1 MIRPVYA
8 LLLTVC
14 GLVPTLAQQ
23 TDFGDGAPVL
33 RSIDPTPTP
42 SPTPAPTPRAP
53 EGRLNPPS
61 AAPPAVVLPPSAS
74 RTVPQA
80 FDPIQHVY
88 LNPDA
93 VCLVP
98 CQTNMVTTVQFPEP
112 VQIMDGKGFA
122 RSPEESKSKGALFF
136 LSHVPNSNILSVNPL
151 VENVASNLN
160 VVMDGD
166 VYVLVFVAQA
176 RGGAYKVKLQQRPP
190 PPGPPP
196 NVYGQKRNLAPSPE
210 QLVDTITLCK
220 GYALFKDQHPE
231 LVDDFVTVYPNTS
244 TEGNGFTIRNLGIY
258 RKDRFDALVFECQLV
273 NNTDQIVYYD
283 PKSFAIRVG
292 PSLLY
297 HVTIP
302 DASGEI
308 PPHGKAS
315 AWFLF
320 QGDDYG
326 GSANLDPRNDFH
338 LSLKRT
344 DGPVAKPEPPQ
355 AAAAEPSG
363 AAPLPES
370 AVGALGASLLPP
382 LPGKKQPV
390 DLRNALSEAR

>member
-1 MIRPVYA
+1 MTRSICA
-8 LLLTVC
+8 LLLVMW
-14 GLVPTLAQQ
+14 GLAPSIAQQ
-23 TDFGDGAPVL
+23 TDFGDEAPIL

-42 SPTPAPTPRAP
+42 SATPASRPTAP
-53 EGRLNPPS
+53 EGRLNRPS
-61 AAPPAVVLPPSAS
+61 AAPPTVALPLPAS
-74 RTVPQA
+74 RATAQG

-93 VCLVP
+93 VCLVR
-98 CQTNMVTTVQFPEP
+98 CQTNMVTTVQFPDP

-122 RSPEESKSKGALFF
+122 RTPEESKSKGALFY
-136 LSHVPNSNILSVNPL
+136 LSHVPNSNVLSVSPL
-151 VENVASNLN
+151 VDNASSNLN
-160 VVMDGD
+160 VVVGGD
-166 VYVLVFVAQA
+166 VYVLVFVSQPD
-176 RGGAYKVKLQQRPP
+176 GGYYKVKLQQRPP

-196 NVYGQKRNLAPSPE
+196 GVYGQKRDLAPSPE

-231 LVDDFVTVYPNTS
+231 LVDDVVTVYPNTS
-244 TEGNGFTIRNLGIY
+244 TEGDGFTIRNLGIY
-258 RKDRFDALVFECQLV
+258 RKDRFDALVFECQLI
-273 NNTDQIVYYD
+273 NNTDQIIYYD
-283 PKSFAIRVG
+283 PKTFSARVG
-292 PSLLY
+292 PLVY
-297 HVTIP
+297 HAAIP

-344 DGPVAKPEPPQ
+344 QEPVPPP
-355 AAAAEPSG
+355 AAVVPVPSVNVAAE
-363 AAPLPES
+363 AS
-370 AVGALGASLLPP
+370 AGHAGQPD
-382 LPGKKQPV
+382 GK
-390 DLRNALSEAR
+390 NALSEASR